1 MSGELPGDLT
11 CRELVELVTEYLEGT
26 LALPER
32 ARFELHLAVCPGCA
46 AHLRHM
52 HETLRI
58 AGRLSERS
66 LSDEVRARLLGTF
79 RGWKRTRPPANSG

>member
-26 LALPER
+26 LPPPER
-32 ARFELHLAVCPGCA
+32 TRFELHLAVCPGCA
-46 AHLRHM
+46 AHLHQM
-52 HETLRI
+52 HVTLRS

-66 LSDEVRARLLGTF
+66 LSGEAREGLLRTF
-79 RGWKRTRPPANSG
+79 RDWKRTSPP